1 MGFKDKS
8 EKYGFV
14 VPLYRGIHPNGVHC
28 SDPNWMKLDHELKRR
43 CQEYYLEHYGTRLEW
58 YQEFGRYYDFDYE
71 EK

>member
-1 MGFKDKS
+1 
-8 EKYGFV
+8 
-14 VPLYRGIHPNGVHC
+14 
-28 SDPNWMKLDHELKRR
+28 MKLDHELKRR